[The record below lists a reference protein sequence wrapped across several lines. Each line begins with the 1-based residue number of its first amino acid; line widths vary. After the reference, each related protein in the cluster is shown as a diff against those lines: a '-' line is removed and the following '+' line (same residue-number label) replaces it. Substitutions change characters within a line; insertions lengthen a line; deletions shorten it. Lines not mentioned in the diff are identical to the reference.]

1 MRRKPTIISYQPP
14 PGDVDQDENQ
24 QLSNVV
30 VDSDNMILD
39 RIQGKNRET
48 EIHKSTM
55 YCYVYI
61 M

>member
-14 PGDVDQDENQ
+14 PGDVDQDGNQ

-39 RIQGKNRET
+39 RIQGKKGKT
-48 EIHKSTM
+48 EIDKSTT
-55 YCYVYI
+55 VST
-61 M
+61 